1 MEKRDFTR
9 VPFETKAVIN
19 YKNRAITGTVE
30 NLSLKGM
37 FLKTSEDIEDDQEIS
52 IKIFLSGSSSQLTI
66 DLDGSVLRSD
76 NDGLAIRFH
85 KIDIDSFI
93 HLKNVVSYNQGN
105 ADEIMDEF
113 FHFLSKD

>member
-19 YKNRAITGTVE
+19 CEDRSITGTVE

-37 FLKTSEDIEDDQEIS
+37 FLKTSEEVDGDQEIS
-52 IKIFLSGSSSQLTI
+52 IKIFLTGSSTQLSI
-66 DLDGSVLRSD
+66 DLDGIVLRSE
-76 NDGLAIRFH
+76 NEGLAIRFQ
-85 KIDIDSFI
+85 KIDIDSFV
-93 HLKNVVSYNQGN
+93 HLKNVVAYNQGN

>member
-9 VPFETKAVIN
+9 VPFETKADIN
-19 YKNRAITGTVE
+19 WDSKSITGTVE

-37 FLKTSEDIEDDQEIS
+37 FLKTTEEVEDNREIS
-52 IKIFLSGSSSQLTI
+52 IKIFLTGSSTQLTI
-66 DLDGSVLRSD
+66 DLDGTVLRHESG
-76 NDGLAIRFH
+76 GLAIRFQ

-93 HLKNVVSYNQGN
+93 HLRNVVAYNQGS
-105 ADEIMDEF
+105 ADEIMKEF